1 MGEINLLDTYPRT
14 RRPIAQVRGKG
25 RSEESRV
32 IAKQFGEEYFDGTRE
47 QGYGGYYYD
56 GRWKSVARHMAEVYD
71 LTSRAS
77 ILDIG
82 CAKGFLLYEFL
93 ELLPG
98 VTVAGVDISRYAIE
112 KSKEEVKPFLEVA
125 NATHVPFFDKSFDL
139 VVSTNVVH
147 NLPDDLCRQAIGE
160 MERVSRKYKYLQ
172 VDSFSN
178 DEERRNLEEWQ
189 LTAELIYSPE
199 QWKRMFEEVGYAGD
213 FYWTITE

>member
-47 QGYGGYYYD
+47 RGYGGYYYD

-82 CAKGFLLYEFL
+82 CAKGFLLYDFL

-125 NATHVPFFDKSFDL
+125 NATHVPFSDKSFDL
-139 VVSTNVVH
+139 VVSINVVH

-213 FYWTITE
+213 YYWTITE

>member
-47 QGYGGYYYD
+47 WGYGGYYYD

-82 CAKGFLLYEFL
+82 CAKGFLLYDFL

-125 NATHVPFFDKSFDL
+125 NATHVPFSDKSFDL
-139 VVSTNVVH
+139 VVSINVVH

-213 FYWTITE
+213 YYWTITE